1 MFCRNCGNMM
11 NDQAVVCVACG
22 VPTGK
27 GNNYCPVCGD
37 ATNSLAQVCV
47 KCGVNLNNIGTEQK
61 SKLAAGLFGIF
72 LGGFGV
78 HRFYLGYVGIGLA
91 QLLISVLSCFFLSPF
106 IWIWGLIEGIL
117 ILSGS
122 MNRDAKGNLLR
133 D

>member
-37 ATNSLAQVCV
+37 ATNSLSQVCV